1 VRFGLFISA
10 QHREEEDPAAR
21 FTEHLEQVRLVR
33 DLGFASVFAGQHFL
47 PAPFQ
52 MFQSV
57 PLLARLAAESGEL
70 RVGAGILLLPLLNP
84 LQVAEEAATLDV
96 LTGGRFVLGVGLG
109 YRPVEN
115 AAFGVPQER
124 IRVFREKLE
133 VVRRLLEGEEV
144 TASGHGYA
152 LEGARLA
159 PRPLQSPRPPIWMA
173 ANGDSAVRRAAR
185 LADTWFVNPH
195 ASVAEVE
202 RQLEV
207 FRAERGSEPAE
218 LPVLREA
225 CLAATDEEA
234 VAAARPYLAPK
245 YEAYV
250 EWGQSDVMAPSDTLR
265 REWEDLHAGRFLLG
279 SPETVLDQVRA
290 LRRLGVSELVVR
302 VQWPGLPQHAAL
314 RTLELL
320 GREVLPHA

>member
-1 VRFGLFISA
+1 MRYGLFVSA
-10 QHREEEDPAAR
+10 QHPAGDDPAERIA
-21 FTEHLEQVRLVR
+21 EHLEQVGLVR
-33 DLGFASVFAGQHFL
+33 DTGFHSIFAGQHFL

-52 MFQSV
+52 MLQPV
-57 PLLARLAAESGEL
+57 PLLARLAAEAGDL

-84 LQVAEEAATLDV
+84 VEVAEQAATLDV

-109 YRPVEN
+109 YRDVEN
-115 AAFGVPQER
+115 AAFAVPGER
-124 IRVFREKLE
+124 VRVFREKLD

-144 TASGHGYA
+144 TASGEGYR

-159 PRPLQSPRPPIWMA
+159 PRPLQRPRPPIWMA

-202 RQLEV
+202 RQLV
-207 FRAERGSEPAE
+207 LFRAERGSEPDE
-218 LPVLREA
+218 LPMLREA
-225 CLAATDEEA
+225 CVAPTDEEA
-234 VAAARPYLAPK
+234 LAVARPYLAPK

-250 EWGQSDVMAPSDTLR
+250 QWGQSDVLPPTDTLR
-265 REWEDLHAGRFLLG
+265 REWDDLREGRFILG
-279 SPETVLDQVRA
+279 APETAVEQIRA
-290 LRRLGVSELVVR
+290 LAGLGVTELVLR
-302 VQWPGLPQHAAL
+302 VQWPGLPQRDAL

-320 GREVLPHA
+320 ASEVIPRA